1 VERFSQWDHFLGHQ
15 FCHLFGR
22 SGHRANSLEATV
34 TDFEPNV
41 ISRIKT
47 AISTVSREIEELKG
61 RYEECYGYKA
71 REVN

>member
-1 VERFSQWDHFLGHQ
+1 VNTLSHWDRFLGHQ

-22 SGHRANSLEATV
+22 SGLRANSLEATV

-47 AISTVSREIEELKG
+47 AIFTVSREIEELKG
-61 RYEECYGYKA
+61 RCEECHGYKA